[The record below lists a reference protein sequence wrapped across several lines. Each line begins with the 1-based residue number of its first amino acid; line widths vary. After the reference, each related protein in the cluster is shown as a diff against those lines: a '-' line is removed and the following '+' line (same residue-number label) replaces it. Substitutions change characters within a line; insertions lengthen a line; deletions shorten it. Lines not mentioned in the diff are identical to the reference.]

1 MSDSNRIV
9 VKGGVVRWQ
18 SSDNVPFDDMLE
30 RFVAEGKITSKE
42 RAISNR
48 VRERESAEALQK
60 YFDRN
65 RGRKLSDEERFEMR
79 AAFGAGAQV
88 TNIITGD
95 TYHV

>member
-18 SSDNVPFDDMLE
+18 SSDNVPFDDMLD

-42 RAISNR
+42 RAISNQ

-65 RGRKLSDEERFEMR
+65 KGRKLSDEERFEMR